1 MTDLRYALRLLR
13 KSRLFTLTVTLTIA
27 VGIGAATT
35 IFSVVN
41 AVLVRP
47 LPFADSDR
55 LMQVAEKN
63 DTLRLRAFSAS
74 ALNYLSWKEQT
85 QTFGELAAL
94 QFGTFTLSGRG
105 DPETYTGGLITASLI
120 PMLGLQPVAGRVFS
134 PDDDKIGAT
143 PVALISQGL
152 WTNRFGADPSI
163 IGQPATLNGTSYTIV
178 GIAPPALTLL
188 TSGDVW
194 VPLIIDPAR
203 ELRLNHVIF
212 VAGRL
217 KPGVTLEV
225 ARAEMDAIA
234 VRVGQ
239 QYPEVKDWGINL
251 ITFTDTFVSSQLR
264 RGLLVLLGAVMVV
277 LLIVSA
283 NVANL
288 LLSRAL
294 DRQKE
299 VAVRAALGASRAR
312 LLRQLLIESL
322 ALSAIGGIAGLAI
335 GAAGI
340 RLLETT
346 LPPNVLPV
354 PDIGMDPTVVIFA
367 LGLTVVTGLIFGMA
381 PAWHGARVDV
391 NSTLK
396 ATSRSSSGSRP
407 LLRKV
412 LAGGELA
419 LATILLIGAALLGRS
434 LLALQRVPLGFDPD
448 RVISFQVSLPTTKYN
463 TAKRAAFYRDLGQ
476 RLKTLPG
483 VRDAGISSGVPFGV
497 GNYTTSPFTAPG
509 SPTLPA
515 GTSVPIDWRVVSPG
529 FFATMK
535 IPLLRGRDFGD
546 GDTTATTTPPN
557 VIIVSAA
564 AGRTLWGDADP
575 MGRTIRRVADGTEM
589 TVVGVVGDI
598 RSTTLN
604 RESPSLYQP
613 AARTW
618 PRMDVVIRTA
628 GDTASVMSAAR
639 QAVRELDPEVPL
651 MNVRPMTDW
660 VSTGAAQPRL
670 NATLLGVFAVMA
682 LLVSA
687 IGTYGVLAYSVSQ
700 RTKELGLRIALG
712 ADRRGLVTLVV
723 GEGMTVG
730 LAGIVA
736 GIVAAAGLGRLLS
749 TLVFDISVWDP
760 LTYTGVAA
768 ALGLVALLS
777 CAIPA
782 IRASRIDPMEALRL
796 D

>member
-13 KSRLFTLTVTLTIA
+13 KSQLFTLTVILTLA

-47 LPFADSDR
+47 LPFADADR

-63 DTLRLRAFSAS
+63 DKLRLRAFSAS

-85 QTFGELAAL
+85 QTFAQLGAF

-105 DPETYTGGLITASLI
+105 DPETYTGGLITSSLI
-120 PMLGLQPVAGRVFS
+120 PMLGVQPLAGRTFS
-134 PDDDKIGAT
+134 PDDDKIGAA
-143 PVALISQGL
+143 PVALISQAL
-152 WTNRFGADPSI
+152 WTNRFGADPSV
-163 IGQPATLNGTSYTIV
+163 IGRPATLNGTPYTIV
-178 GIAPPALTLL
+178 GVAPPALSLL
-188 TSGDVW
+188 TTGDVW

-251 ITFTDTFVSSQLR
+251 ITFNDTFVSAQLR

-288 LLSRAL
+288 LLSRAVE
-294 DRQKE
+294 RQKE
-299 VAVRAALGASRAR
+299 VAVRAALGASRVR

-322 ALSAIGGIAGLAI
+322 ALSSIGGVAGLAV
-335 GAAGI
+335 GALGI
-340 RLLETT
+340 RLLEAT
-346 LPPNVLPV
+346 LPSNVLPV
-354 PDIGMDPTVVIFA
+354 PDIGMDPTVVLFA
-367 LGLTVVTGLIFGMA
+367 LGLTLLTGVTFGLA

-391 NSTLK
+391 NTTLK
-396 ATSRSSSGSRP
+396 ATSRSSSVARP
-407 LLRKV
+407 WLRKS
-412 LAGGELA
+412 LAGLELA
-419 LATILLIGAALLGRS
+419 LATVLLIGAALLGRS
-434 LLALQRVPLGFDPD
+434 LIALQRVPLGFDPD
-448 RVISFQVSLPTTKYN
+448 SVISFQVSLPPTKYN
-463 TAKRAAFYRDLGQ
+463 GPKRVAFYRDLAQ

-483 VRDAGISSGVPFGV
+483 VRDAGVSSGVPFGV
-497 GNYTTSPFTAPG
+497 GNYTTSPFSAPG
-509 SPTLPA
+509 SPTLPPDA
-515 GTSVPIDWRVVSPG
+515 SVPIDWRIVSQG
-529 FFATMK
+529 FFSTMR
-535 IPLLRGRDFGD
+535 IPVLRGRDFSE
-546 GDTTATTTPPN
+546 GDTAANAPN
-557 VIIVSAA
+557 VIVISAA

-575 MGRTIRRVADGTEM
+575 MGRTARRVSDGSEY
-589 TVVGVVGDI
+589 TVVGVVGDV

-604 RESPSLYQP
+604 RESPALYHS
-613 AARTW
+613 AGRTW
-618 PRMDVVIRTA
+618 PRMDIVIRTA
-628 GDTASVMSAAR
+628 SDATPVMAAVR

-651 MNVRPMTDW
+651 MNIRPMAQW

-670 NATLLGVFAVMA
+670 NATLLGVFAAMA

-712 ADRRGLVTLVV
+712 ADRRGLVRLVV

-730 LAGIVA
+730 VA
-736 GIVAAAGLGRLLS
+736 GIILGILAAAATGRLLS
-749 TLVFDISVWDP
+749 SLVFNISVWDP
-760 LTYTGVAA
+760 LTYVGVAT
-768 ALGLVALLS
+768 ALGLVALVS
-777 CAIPA
+777 CAVPA

>member
-1 MTDLRYALRLLR
+1 MTDIRYALRLLR
-13 KSRLFTLTVTLTIA
+13 KAQLFTLTVTLTLA

-47 LPFADSDR
+47 LPFADADR
-55 LMQVAEKN
+55 LIQVAEKN
-63 DTLRLRAFSAS
+63 DKLRLRAFSAS
-74 ALNYLSWKEQT
+74 TLNYLSWKEQT
-85 QTFGELAAL
+85 QTFDQLGAL

-105 DPETYTGGLITASLI
+105 DPETYTGALITSSLI
-120 PMLGLQPVAGRVFS
+120 PMLGLQALAGRTFS
-134 PDDDKIGAT
+134 PDDDKIGAP
-143 PVALISQGL
+143 PVALISQAL
-152 WTNRFGADPSI
+152 WTSRFGADPSI
-163 IGQPATLNGTSYTIV
+163 IGRPATLNGTPYTIV
-178 GIAPPALTLL
+178 GVAPPALSLL
-188 TSGDVW
+188 TTGDVW

-251 ITFTDTFVSSQLR
+251 ITFNDTFVSAQLR

-294 DRQKE
+294 DRQRE
-299 VAVRAALGASRAR
+299 VALRAALGASRGR

-322 ALSAIGGIAGLAI
+322 ALSSLGGVAGLAV
-335 GAAGI
+335 GALGI

-346 LPPNVLPV
+346 LPANVLPV
-354 PDIGMDPTVVIFA
+354 PDIGMDPTVVLFA
-367 LGLTVVTGLIFGMA
+367 LGLTLLTGLIFGLA

-391 NSTLK
+391 NTTLK
-396 ATSRSSSGSRP
+396 ATSRSSSVARP
-407 LLRKV
+407 WLRKS
-412 LAGGELA
+412 LACAELA
-419 LATILLIGAALLGRS
+419 LATILLIGAALLARS
-434 LLALQRVPLGFDPD
+434 LVALQGVPLGFDPAS
-448 RVISFQVSLPTTKYN
+448 VISFQVSLPPTKYPN
-463 TAKRAAFYRDLGQ
+463 PKRVAFYRDFAQ

-497 GNYTTSPFTAPG
+497 GNYTTSPFSAPG

-515 GTSVPIDWRVVSPG
+515 DASVPIDWRIVSQG
-529 FFATMK
+529 FFSTMR
-535 IPLLRGRDFGD
+535 IPLVRGRDFSE
-546 GDTTATTTPPN
+546 GDTATNAPN
-557 VIIVSAA
+557 VIIISAA
-564 AGRTLWGDADP
+564 AARTLWGGADP
-575 MGRTIRRVADGTEM
+575 MGRTVRRVSDGSNY
-589 TVVGVVGDI
+589 TVVGVVGDV

-604 RESPSLYQP
+604 RESPALYHT
-613 AARTW
+613 ANRTW
-618 PRMDVVIRTA
+618 PRMDIVIRTA
-628 GDTASVMSAAR
+628 TDATPVMSAVR
-639 QAVRELDPEVPL
+639 QVVREMDPELPL
-651 MNVRPMTDW
+651 MNIRPMTEW

-670 NATLLGVFAVMA
+670 NATLLGMFAAMA

-712 ADRRGLVTLVV
+712 ADRKGLLTLVV

-730 LAGIVA
+730 LAGIVV
-736 GIVAAAGLGRLLS
+736 GILASAALGRLLS
-749 TLVFDISVWDP
+749 SLVFDISVWDP
-760 LTYTGVAA
+760 LTYAGVATT
-768 ALGLVALLS
+768 LGIVALLS

-782 IRASRIDPMEALRL
+782 LRASRIDPMEALRL